1 MQNIWKLYVIRFFY
15 HLIPAYVIE
24 RLYWEERGMTVP
36 MVVATEI
43 LYAVTIVLLE
53 VPSGIMADKWG
64 RKRLIV
70 LSAFLGCLEFLILV
84 FASQFWHFALV
95 VFLAAIG
102 SSAASGAENAL
113 LYDSLRS
120 EGKEA
125 AFEKIVGRLNAVDVV
140 SIMLAALSGS
150 LLAGKFGFTFNYWLS
165 LGSMIIATAVTLL
178 LKEPERG
185 NIGEDQGSIPF
196 KTYITEA
203 IRFFR
208 NHPGVYAVILT
219 GMAIGAAITYV
230 DEFWQL
236 YLALLGIPTAA
247 FGIFSAGLFVTRLP
261 GSLLAYKLKGVMS
274 MRAILL
280 TVMTVTAIGYVY
292 IASVDNWTGLIALFL
307 ICMAAGVVEPL
318 ASGYLHHRIDSS
330 MRATIDSFQSLG
342 LNAALIMVGAGFGYF
357 AARLGLLGGFGFLA
371 AFVIVFLGF
380 FAARS
385 RAV

>member
-1 MQNIWKLYVIRFFY
+1 MLNIRKLYVIRFFSS
-15 HLIPAYVIE
+15 LIPAYVIE
-24 RLYWEERGMTVP
+24 RLFWEERGMTVP
-36 MVVATEI
+36 MVVMTEI

-53 VPSGIMADKWG
+53 VPSGILADKSG
-64 RKRLIV
+64 RKRMIV

-84 FASQFWHFALV
+84 FATQFWHFALV
-95 VFLAAIG
+95 VFLAAIAR
-102 SSAASGAENAL
+102 SASSGAENAL

-125 AFEKIVGRLNAVDVV
+125 EFEKIAGRMNAIDTV

-165 LGSMIIATAVTLL
+165 LGSMIIATSVTLL

-185 NIGEDQGSIPF
+185 EDGEDHRSIPI
-196 KTYITEA
+196 KTYVTEA

-208 NHPGVYAVILT
+208 SHPGVYAVILT

-236 YLALLGIPTAA
+236 YLALFGIPTAA
-247 FGIFSAGLFVTRLP
+247 FGIFSAGLFLIRLP
-261 GSLLAYKLKGVMS
+261 GSLLAYKLKERLS

-280 TVMTVTAIGYVY
+280 LVTTVTAAGYVY
-292 IASVDNWTGLIALFL
+292 ISAADNGTGLIALFL
-307 ICMAAGVVEPL
+307 ICLAAGVVEPL

-330 MRATIDSFQSLG
+330 MRATLDSFQSLS
-342 LNAALIMVGAGFGYF
+342 LNAALIVVGAGFGYF
-357 AARLGLLGGFGFLA
+357 AAELGLLGGFGFIA
-371 AFVIVFLGF
+371 AFVTAFLLF

-385 RAV
+385 RSV